1 MKRIFVLITGG
12 LLLFAAVNPAWAATP
27 KLTDEEMDQITAGN
41 FSLESTG
48 GVTRLLFDS
57 GAGPNKRVTGD
68 GTITATSQSLPDAI
82 PVILLQ
88 QGAQQDLHSLI
99 NIVAVNSQ
107 INVLLNLNISI
118 NSTVGNLTQLNFTA
132 KP

>member
-1 MKRIFVLITGG
+1 MESAEPLR
-12 LLLFAAVNPAWAATP
+12 PA
-27 KLTDEEMDQITAGN
+27 
-41 FSLESTG
+41 STLCNRALP
-48 GVTRLLFDS
+48 VER
-57 GAGPNKRVTGD
+57 RGD
-68 GTITATSQSLPDAI
+68 GTITVTSQPLPDAL
-82 PVILLQ
+82 PSILLQ

-118 NSTVGNLTQLNFTA
+118 NSTIGNLTQLNFTT